1 MFNALEISDL
11 QLKFMKISKVFLC
24 LAFVLCFAVFAFAQK
39 GKSVAENFS
48 AAAMDGQTVEL
59 DSLKGKV
66 VLITFWNTRCPIC
79 DSEIPKLNKMATTY
93 KDKDVIFLGLTTDNP
108 TRVESFLKMKP
119 FNFNIIPSSF
129 GVLMK
134 YADRDRS
141 GNISMGYPAYFLVNQ
156 NGEIEMKESG
166 WDKTQKL
173 ESQINRLLSSS
184 QNKVE

>member
-1 MFNALEISDL
+1 MFNTPEFSNL
-11 QLKFMKISKVFLC
+11 QYKFMKISKVFLC
-24 LAFVLCFAVFAFAQK
+24 FAFVLCFSLVAFAQK
-39 GKSVAENFS
+39 GKQFAENFS

-79 DSEIPKLNKMATTY
+79 DSEIPKLNQIANSY
-93 KDKDVIFLGLTTDNP
+93 KGKDVVFLGLTTDNP

-141 GNISMGYPAYFLVNQ
+141 GNISMGYPAYFLINQ
-156 NGEIEMKESG
+156 NGEVELKDSG
-166 WDKTQKL
+166 WDKTAKL
-173 ESQINRLLSSS
+173 NAQINRLLTTEQS
-184 QNKVE
+184 KVE